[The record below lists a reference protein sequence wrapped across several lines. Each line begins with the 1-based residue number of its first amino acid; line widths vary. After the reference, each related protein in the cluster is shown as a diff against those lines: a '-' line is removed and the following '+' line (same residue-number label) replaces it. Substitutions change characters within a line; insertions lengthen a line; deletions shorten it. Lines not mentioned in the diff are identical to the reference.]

1 MKKPTTN
8 VSASILSRLKNISEK
23 ENLDFNF
30 LLLRYIQERF
40 LARLAASKY
49 VKKFVLKGGFL
60 LLAYNIE
67 KARPTKDIDFLGV
80 NVSSERKEL
89 EKIIHTIASINV
101 DDGIEFLSDSIKS
114 EEIKE
119 EAEYSGIRIKLTAKV
134 GTARNTIQIDFGF
147 GDIAIP
153 QPRLMDYPTLLN
165 NKSAKVLAYSKET
178 IVAEKFE
185 AIVKLTTFNSRMKD
199 FFDIVF
205 LANEFEFNGSILQ
218 SAISNTF
225 KQRKTD
231 LNSAMEMLDSD
242 FGDQPNF
249 KTSWEAFKKRIKQKS
264 EDSFKNVF
272 AEIRQ
277 FLETIVKAELENKT
291 VNQTWNRMTRKWK

>member
-8 VSASILSRLKNISEK
+8 VSASILARLKNISEK

-89 EKIIHTIASINV
+89 EKIIRAIASINV

-119 EAEYSGIRIKLTAKV
+119 EAEYSGIRIRLTAKI

-147 GDIAIP
+147 GDVAIP
-153 QPRLMDYPTLLN
+153 QPLLMDYPTLLN

-205 LANEFEFNGSILQ
+205 LANEFDFDGSILQ

-231 LNSAMEMLDSD
+231 LNSALEMLDSD
-242 FGDQPNF
+242 FGDQRNF
-249 KTSWEAFKKRIKQKS
+249 KTSWETFKKRIKMTS

-277 FLETIVKAELENKT
+277 FLEIIVKAELENKT
-291 VNQTWNRMTRKWK
+291 VKLTWNHRVRKWE

>member
-8 VSASILSRLKNISEK
+8 VSASVLARLKNISEK

-40 LARLAASKY
+40 LARLAVSNY

-89 EKIIHTIASINV
+89 EKIIRTIASIKLEDGV
-101 DDGIEFLSDSIKS
+101 DFLADIIKA

-119 EAEYSGIRIKLTAKV
+119 EADYSGVRIKLTAKV

-147 GDIAIP
+147 GDVVIP
-153 QPRLMDYPTLLN
+153 EPLLMDYPTLLN

-205 LANEFEFNGSILQ
+205 LANEFDFNGSILQ
-218 SAISNTF
+218 SAIGNTF

-231 LNSAMEMLDSD
+231 LNSALEMLDSD
-242 FGDQPNF
+242 FGDQLNF
-249 KTSWEAFKKRIKQKS
+249 KTAWETFKKRIKLTS
-264 EDSFKNVF
+264 EDNFKNVF

-277 FLETIVKAELENKT
+277 FLEVIVKAELENKT
-291 VNQTWNRMTRKWK
+291 LDIAWNRKIRKWK

>member
-8 VSASILSRLKNISEK
+8 VSASILARLKNISEK

-89 EKIIHTIASINV
+89 EKIIRAIASINV

-264 EDSFKNVF
+264 EESFKNVF

-277 FLETIVKAELENKT
+277 FLEMIVKAELENKT
-291 VNQTWNRMTRKWK
+291 VDKTWNRITRKWE

>member
-8 VSASILSRLKNISEK
+8 VSASVLARLKNISEK

-49 VKKFVLKGGFL
+49 VMKFVLKGGFL

-89 EKIIHTIASINV
+89 EKIIRAISSVKLEDGV
-101 DDGIEFLSDSIKS
+101 DFLSDSIKS

-119 EAEYSGIRIKLTAKV
+119 EAEYSGIRIRLAAKIGTAK
-134 GTARNTIQIDFGF
+134 NTIQIDFGF
-147 GDIAIP
+147 GDVAIP
-153 QPRLMDYPTLLN
+153 QPLLMDYPTLLN
-165 NKSAKVLAYSKET
+165 NKSTKVLAYSKET

-185 AIVKLTTFNSRMKD
+185 AIVKLATFNSRMKD

-205 LANEFEFNGSILQ
+205 LANEFDFNGSILQ
-218 SAISNTF
+218 FAISNTF

-231 LNSAMEMLDSD
+231 LNSALEMLNSD

-249 KTSWEAFKKRIKQKS
+249 KISWDAFKKRIKLTS
-264 EDSFKNVF
+264 EDNFKKVF

-277 FLETIVKAELENKT
+277 FLEVIVKAELENKS
-291 VNQTWNRMTRKWK
+291 VDKIWNRKIRKWK